1 MTNWFIP
8 QDIVLRSIRQDRHS
22 DFVTFLLSN
31 LDPVVVEDLVR
42 DYQLGVTVSPV
53 LQRNAT
59 REERE
64 AHIDIADWLLR
75 ERCHPESVE
84 GSRHCRAFL
93 EIQKYISPEVAG
105 EVKALIEELGLDV
118 WRVEKVSEGIS
129 DEVPP

>member
-1 MTNWFIP
+1 M
-8 QDIVLRSIRQDRHS
+8 
-22 DFVTFLLSN
+22 
-31 LDPVVVEDLVR
+31 R

-59 REERE
+59 KEDRE
-64 AHIDIADWLLR
+64 AHIDIADRLLR
-75 ERCHPESVE
+75 ERCHPEPVK

-105 EVKALIEELGLDV
+105 E
-118 WRVEKVSEGIS
+118 GIS